1 MHPRF
6 YGRKLGASRWHGRC
20 SSAPPCRSSAIT
32 ARSPRP
38 SGSAS
43 PQSRFSSSSSHARAE
58 RPSGPTQMT
67 RATPAT
73 RRCNPEEAAAP
84 PPSAALANNVIFPVA
99 SIVGS
104 HLATCACWARRA
116 PLGNLCQAPRP
127 PRTAVVTRTRVATP
141 EHPMASVCLLRAAM
155 ALDVCRA
162 AKTTATA
169 EAPRRVTARSN
180 RASAVLRCARPTRLA
195 TAQTSCA
202 LPLRSARAFRSRA
215 PPTPTATGS
224 ARTARARPLVLASRP
239 HRRSRGRHSIESP
252 RSAALLATSAFL
264 SAGAYFRQQ
273 RHREEPRTP
282 AETAQSATPRSRPFT
297 SGFTSGSRGSPGPS
311 NQRTL
316 AAIRAFNQ

>member
-6 YGRKLGASRWHGRC
+6 YGRKLGARRWHGRC

-58 RPSGPTQMT
+58 RPSGATQMT
-67 RATPAT
+67 RAAT

-84 PPSAALANNVIFPVA
+84 PPSAALANNVIFLVA

-104 HLATCACWARRA
+104 DLATRACWARRA
-116 PLGNLCQAPRP
+116 PLGNLCQP
-127 PRTAVVTRTRVATP
+127 PRATRAAMVTRTRVATP

-195 TAQTSCA
+195 TA
-202 LPLRSARAFRSRA
+202 
-215 PPTPTATGS
+215 
-224 ARTARARPLVLASRP
+224 
-239 HRRSRGRHSIESP
+239 
-252 RSAALLATSAFL
+252 
-264 SAGAYFRQQ
+264 
-273 RHREEPRTP
+273 
-282 AETAQSATPRSRPFT
+282 
-297 SGFTSGSRGSPGPS
+297 
-311 NQRTL
+311 
-316 AAIRAFNQ
+316 